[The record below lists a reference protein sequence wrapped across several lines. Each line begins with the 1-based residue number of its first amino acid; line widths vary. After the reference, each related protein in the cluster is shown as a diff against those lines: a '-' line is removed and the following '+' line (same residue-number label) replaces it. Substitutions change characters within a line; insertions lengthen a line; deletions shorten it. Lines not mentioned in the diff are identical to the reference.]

1 MKEGFEHRSGSET
14 ITQDSQYIPSPGD
27 GRDHQKRGKNDDNHR
42 GQGYTSGN
50 PVEGV
55 DVTSTTGEIELALS
69 DSGGGQ
75 YQTRLETKE
84 LETGVHSVA
93 VTATK
98 EKYVSASTQQTL
110 EVEEG
115 RGIPGFSDTFVLLG
129 LSRVLIMWLTSRKT

>member
-14 ITQDSQYIPSPGD
+14 ITQVSQYIPTLGD

-42 GQGYTSGN
+42 GQGHTSGN

-69 DSGGGQ
+69 DRGGGQ

-93 VTATK
+93 VTSTK
-98 EKYVSASTQQTL
+98 ERY
-110 EVEEG
+110 
-115 RGIPGFSDTFVLLG
+115 
-129 LSRVLIMWLTSRKT
+129 TSLHQPCKHWR